1 MLTQLINR
9 LDKIE
14 KLLLGQRANNV
25 EFLRIDEACDFIK
38 TPKNTVYKLVE
49 DRDIPHIKRGK
60 ILLFRKD
67 KLVEWLDAKK
77 VLTVK
82 ELEKIPS
89 GSNKIRKGSIRWI
102 FIHLIPF

>member
-14 KLLLGQRANNV
+14 KLLLGQRANDV
-25 EFLRIDEACDFIK
+25 EFLRIDGAADFIK

-67 KLVEWLDAKK
+67 ELANWLDEKK
-77 VLTVK
+77 ILTVK
-82 ELEKIPS
+82 ELEKS
-89 GSNKIRKGSIRWI
+89 LLDQANSRKGV
-102 FIHLIPF
+102 

>member
-25 EFLRIDEACDFIK
+25 EFLRINEAADFIK

-67 KLVEWLDAKK
+67 ELANWLDEKK
-77 VLTVK
+77 ILTVK
-82 ELEKIPS
+82 ELEKS
-89 GSNKIRKGSIRWI
+89 LLDQANSRKGE
-102 FIHLIPF
+102 

>member
-14 KLLLGQRANNV
+14 KLLLGQRANSV
-25 EFLRIDEACDFIK
+25 EFLRIDEAADFIK

-67 KLVEWLDAKK
+67 ELANWLDEKK
-77 VLTVK
+77 VLSVK
-82 ELEKIPS
+82 ELEKS
-89 GSNKIRKGSIRWI
+89 LLDQANSRKGV
-102 FIHLIPF
+102 

>member
-49 DRDIPHIKRGK
+49 NSRIPHSRRGK

-67 KLVEWLDAKK
+67 ELVEWLKEKK

-82 ELEKIPS
+82 ELEKALMDQANS
-89 GSNKIRKGSIRWI
+89 RKGA
-102 FIHLIPF
+102 

>member
-25 EFLRIDEACDFIK
+25 EFLRIDEAADFIK

-67 KLVEWLDAKK
+67 ELANWLDEKK
-77 VLTVK
+77 VLTVN
-82 ELEKIPS
+82 ELEKS
-89 GSNKIRKGSIRWI
+89 LLDQANSRKGV
-102 FIHLIPF
+102 